1 VAVRE
6 ANDSC
11 AQSRYSWSIVQIE
24 YFDLSLF
31 QELKRRHVVK
41 VGIAYVVVAWL
52 LLQVSDVILG
62 QIGVP
67 DWMFKALLFFL
78 IICFPVI
85 LMLAWAYDLTPAGLQ
100 RTPAVDADEAEAS
113 KTVPAVAPSRA
124 SVAVLPFVNMSGDK
138 ENEYFS
144 DGLSEELLNVLA
156 KVNSLKVAA
165 RTSSFH
171 FKGHT
176 GDIADIA
183 QTLGVASVLEGSV
196 RQSGVQVRITAQLI
210 NADDG
215 YHLWSETYDRELDD
229 IFEVQD
235 EIAKAVAAALKVKL
249 LGDDGEHLNV
259 GGTTNTEA
267 FNAYLKGMHF
277 RNRGSDEPA
286 LRSAVEAYQ
295 HAIDLDPEYAQAY
308 AGLAGAISVLAA
320 NNFSG
325 LGKDVDEAYEAAIKS
340 IELVPGL
347 ADGYVWLADLE
358 FSFKLNNVAAQK
370 AIDTALKLD
379 PGNVRVHTQHARMG
393 FCTGDFEGAL
403 ASARMALELDPIS
416 ASAGQML
423 AYSLYFAREYE
434 EAVEVTRRT
443 LELDSHFPRP
453 HYTAAMS
460 LYQLGEFEAA
470 AQEIEHEPL
479 SWMRRSGRA
488 IVQHKLGNEEAA
500 NAAFAAL
507 IRVAEDNG
515 LYQQAQ
521 IHAQWGDLEKSLEDL
536 NRAREIGDP
545 GMSQIV
551 SDPLLDP
558 LRDEPEFA
566 RLMTAVGYG

>member
-1 VAVRE
+1 M
-6 ANDSC
+6 
-11 AQSRYSWSIVQIE
+11 
-24 YFDLSLF
+24 SLF
-31 QELKRRHVVK
+31 QELKRRHVFK

-52 LLQVSDVILG
+52 ILQVSDVVLG

-67 DWMFKALLFFL
+67 DWIFKFILFFL
-78 IICFPVI
+78 AICFPVI

-100 RTPAVDADEAEAS
+100 RTGPADADSADAAI
-113 KTVPAVAPSRA
+113 TATDAVPTKAPSRA

-156 KVNSLKVAA
+156 KINSLQVAA

-176 GDIADIA
+176 GDIAEIA
-183 QTLGVASVLEGSV
+183 RTLGVASVLEGSV

-210 NADDG
+210 SAADG
-215 YHLWSETYDRELDD
+215 YHLWSETYDRKLDD

-235 EIAKAVAAALKVKL
+235 EIAKSVAAALKVKL
-249 LGDDGEHLNV
+249 LGDDSKHLNI
-259 GGTTNTEA
+259 GGTTNTDA
-267 FNAYLKGMHF
+267 FNAYLKAMHF

-286 LRSAVEAYQ
+286 LRSAVEAY
-295 HAIDLDPEYAQAY
+295 HRAIDLDPEYAQAY
-308 AGLAGAISVLAA
+308 AGLAGSLAVLAA

-325 LGKDVDEAYEAAIKS
+325 LSKDVDDAYKAANKS

-347 ADGYVWLADLE
+347 AGGYVWLADLE
-358 FSFKLNNVAAQK
+358 FAFKLNNVAAQK

-379 PGNVRVHTQHARMG
+379 PGDVRVQIQNARMG
-393 FCTGDFEGAL
+393 FCTGDFEGSL

-423 AYSLYFAREYE
+423 GYTLYFAREYE
-434 EAVEVTRRT
+434 EAIAVSRQT
-443 LELDSHFPRP
+443 LELDRHYPRP
-453 HYTAAMS
+453 HYVIAMS
-460 LYQLGEFEAA
+460 SYLLGDIETA
-470 AQEIEHEPL
+470 AQEIAKEPL
-479 SWMRRSGRA
+479 DWMRQSGTA
-488 IVQHKLGNEEAA
+488 IVQHKLGHQGEAD
-500 NAAFAAL
+500 AAFTGLIEVAL
-507 IRVAEDNG
+507 DNG

-521 IHAQWGDLEKSLEDL
+521 VHAQWGDLDKSIKDL
-536 NRAREIGDP
+536 NRARDIGDP
-545 GMSQIV
+545 GVSQIV

-558 LRDEPEFA
+558 LRAEPGFA
-566 RLMTAVGYG
+566 KLMAVVGYG

>member
-1 VAVRE
+1 M
-6 ANDSC
+6 
-11 AQSRYSWSIVQIE
+11 
-24 YFDLSLF
+24 SLF
-31 QELKRRHVVK
+31 RELKRRHVFK

-52 LLQVSDVILG
+52 ILQVSDVVLG

-67 DWMFKALLFFL
+67 DWMFKFILFFL
-78 IICFPVI
+78 VICFPVI

-100 RTPAVDADEAEAS
+100 RTAAVDADADVAEAPP
-113 KTVPAVAPSRA
+113 VEPPSRA
-124 SVAVLPFVNMSGDK
+124 SVAVLPFVNMSGEK

-156 KVNSLKVAA
+156 KINSLKVAA

-183 QTLGVASVLEGSV
+183 RTLGVASVLEGSV

-210 NADDG
+210 NAADG
-215 YHLWSETYDRELDD
+215 YHLWSESYDRELDD

-235 EIAKAVAAALKVKL
+235 EIAKSVASALKVKL
-249 LGDDGEHLNV
+249 LGDDSQHLNI
-259 GGTTNTEA
+259 GGTTNTDA
-267 FNAYLKGMHF
+267 FNAYLKGMHY

-286 LRSAVEAYQ
+286 LRSAVDAYRR
-295 HAIDLDPEYAQAY
+295 AIDLDPEYAQAY
-308 AGLAGAISVLAA
+308 AGLAGALSVLAA

-325 LGKDVDEAYEAAIKS
+325 LGKDVDEAYEAAMKS

-347 ADGYVWLADLE
+347 AAGYVFLADLE
-358 FSFKLNNVAAQK
+358 FAFRLNNVAAQK

-379 PGNVRVHTQHARMG
+379 PGDVRVQIQNARMG
-393 FCTGDFEGAL
+393 FCTGDFEGSL

-423 AYSLYFAREYE
+423 GYTLYFAREYA
-434 EAVEVTRRT
+434 EAISVARRT
-443 LELDSHFPRP
+443 LELDPHFPRP
-453 HYTAAMS
+453 HYTVAMS
-460 LYQLGEFEAA
+460 LYLLGDFDAA
-470 AQEIEHEPL
+470 AREIEKEPL

-488 IVQHKLGNEEAA
+488 IVQRKLGNEEAA
-500 NAAFAAL
+500 DAAFAAL

-521 IHAQWGDLEKSLEDL
+521 IHAQWGDLDKSLDDL
-536 NRAREIGDP
+536 NRARDIGDP
-545 GMSQIV
+545 GISQIV

-558 LRDEPEFA
+558 LRAEPGFA
-566 RLMTAVGYG
+566 KLMSVIGYG

>member
-1 VAVRE
+1 M
-6 ANDSC
+6 
-11 AQSRYSWSIVQIE
+11 
-24 YFDLSLF
+24 SLF

-52 LLQVSDVILG
+52 ILQVSDVILG

-113 KTVPAVAPSRA
+113 GTATKTVSAVAPSRA

-249 LGDDGEHLNV
+249 LGDDGEHLNI

-267 FNAYLKGMHF
+267 FSAYLKGMHF

-286 LRSAVEAYQ
+286 LRSAVAAYR
-295 HAIDLDPEYAQAY
+295 HAIDLDSEYAQAY
-308 AGLAGAISVLAA
+308 AGLAGAIAVLAA

-325 LGKDVDEAYEAAIKS
+325 LGEDVDEAYAAANKS

-358 FSFKLNNVAAQK
+358 FAFKLNNVAARK

-379 PGNVRVHTQHARMG
+379 PGDVRVQTQNSRMG
-393 FCTGDFEGAL
+393 FCTGDFEGSL

-434 EAVEVTRRT
+434 EAIEVSHRT

-460 LYQLGEFEAA
+460 LYLLGEFEAA
-470 AQEIEHEPL
+470 AQEIEKEPL
-479 SWMRRSGRA
+479 GWMRHSGTA
-488 IVQHKLGNEEAA
+488 IVQHRLGNEEAA
-500 NAAFAAL
+500 NEAFAAL
-507 IRVAEDNG
+507 IQVAADNG

-521 IHAQWGDLEKSLEDL
+521 IHAQWGDLKKSLEDL

-545 GMSQIV
+545 GVSQIV

-566 RLMTAVGYG
+566 KLMTTVGYG

>member
-1 VAVRE
+1 MVLAPKY
-6 ANDSC
+6 
-11 AQSRYSWSIVQIE
+11 RYSWPTVQKE
-24 YFDLSLF
+24 SSNLSLF
-31 QELKRRHVVK
+31 RELKRRHVFK

-52 LLQVSDVILG
+52 ILQVSDVVLG

-67 DWMFKALLFFL
+67 DWMFKFILFFL
-78 IICFPVI
+78 VICFPVI

-100 RTPAVDADEAEAS
+100 RTAAVDADADVAEAPP
-113 KTVPAVAPSRA
+113 VEPPSRA
-124 SVAVLPFVNMSGDK
+124 SVAVLPFVNMSGEK

-156 KVNSLKVAA
+156 KINSLKVAA

-183 QTLGVASVLEGSV
+183 RTLGVASVLEGSV

-210 NADDG
+210 NAADG
-215 YHLWSETYDRELDD
+215 YHLWSESYDRELDD

-235 EIAKAVAAALKVKL
+235 EIAKSVASALKVKL
-249 LGDDGEHLNV
+249 LGDDSQHLNI
-259 GGTTNTEA
+259 GGTTNTDA
-267 FNAYLKGMHF
+267 FNAYLKGMHY

-286 LRSAVEAYQ
+286 LRSAVDAYRR
-295 HAIDLDPEYAQAY
+295 AIDLDPEYAQAY
-308 AGLAGAISVLAA
+308 AGLAGALSVLAA

-325 LGKDVDEAYEAAIKS
+325 LGKDVDEAYEAAMKS

-347 ADGYVWLADLE
+347 AAGYVFLADLE
-358 FSFKLNNVAAQK
+358 FAFRLNNVAAQK

-379 PGNVRVHTQHARMG
+379 PGDVRVQIQNARMG
-393 FCTGDFEGAL
+393 FCTGDFEGSL

-423 AYSLYFAREYE
+423 GYTLYFAREYA
-434 EAVEVTRRT
+434 EAISVARRT
-443 LELDSHFPRP
+443 LELDPHFPRP
-453 HYTAAMS
+453 HYTVAMS
-460 LYQLGEFEAA
+460 LYLLGDFDAA
-470 AQEIEHEPL
+470 AREIEKEPL

-488 IVQHKLGNEEAA
+488 IVQRKLGNEEAA
-500 NAAFAAL
+500 DAAFAAL

-521 IHAQWGDLEKSLEDL
+521 IHAQWGDLDKSLDDL
-536 NRAREIGDP
+536 NRARDIGDP
-545 GMSQIV
+545 GISQIV

-558 LRDEPEFA
+558 LRAEPGFA
-566 RLMTAVGYG
+566 KLMSVIGYG